1 MLILLPPSETKRS
14 GGEAVPLDF
23 TRLAYPSLNAK
34 RRTLARALVALSQQ
48 PDEARTALKLGR
60 TQLFEIDRNR
70 EVLSSPTLPV
80 IDRYTGVLFDGLD
93 SATLSVAQR
102 EFAHAH
108 LAVHSALLGPLAAL
122 DPIPAYRLSHDSRV
136 PTLTMAQ
143 QSVKAYTLRQ
153 HWNIDVAKVLGQSEG
168 LLLDFR
174 SEAYVALGA
183 RPLRP
188 DSLYL
193 RVVADAGNGQKRA
206 LNHFNK
212 KSKGEFTRALLDQ
225 QHDFLT
231 PSELI
236 DWARS
241 VGIRLAAGAP
251 GELELVVEQNLA
263 SAGRPASS
271 TIYTGAEL
279 CRG

>member
-14 GGEAVPLDF
+14 GGEAVSLDL
-23 TRLAYPSLNAK
+23 TLLAHPSLNVK
-34 RRTLARALVALSQQ
+34 RRVLARALVALARH
-48 PDEARTALKLGR
+48 PEEARSALKLGR

-70 EVLSSPTLPV
+70 ELLSSPTLPV

-93 SATLSVAQR
+93 AATLSIGQR
-102 EFAHAH
+102 EFARVH

-136 PTLTMAQ
+136 PNLTLA
-143 QSVKAYTLRQ
+143 SLTLKQ
-153 HWNIDVAKVLGQSEG
+153 HWSAAVAKVLGQAEG
-168 LLLDFR
+168 LLLDLR

-193 RVVADAGNGQKRA
+193 RVVADAGDGQKRA

-225 QHDFLT
+225 QHDFSSM
-231 PSELI
+231 SELI
-236 DWARS
+236 DWAGS
-241 VGIRLAAGAP
+241 VGIRLAPGAAGEV
-251 GELELVVEQNLA
+251 ELTVEQHLA
-263 SAGRPASS
+263 SAGRAAAS
-271 TIYTGAEL
+271 TIYTGADL
-279 CRG
+279 QRS